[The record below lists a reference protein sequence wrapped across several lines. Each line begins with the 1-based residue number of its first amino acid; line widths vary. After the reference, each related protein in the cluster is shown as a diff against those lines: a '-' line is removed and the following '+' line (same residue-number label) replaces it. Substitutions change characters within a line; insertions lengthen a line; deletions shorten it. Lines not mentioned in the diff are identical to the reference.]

1 MTIRTASSAV
11 PVAASLLAAAA
22 LAWVVVAVQAGG
34 MESEPGTM
42 GLGAAGF
49 LGLWTVMMAAM
60 MLPGMAPVGALYAG
74 EGAGTAARAAG
85 LVTGYL
91 IAWTAFGALALLASV
106 AAARLADRSDSTA
119 TWVAAILLVGSGA
132 YQLSPLKDRC
142 LSACRSPLHL
152 LMRAGAYRGRLRHV
166 RAGLYH
172 GAYCVG
178 CCWSLM
184 LALVVLGVM
193 DLRWMAA
200 FSAAIVIEKVWR
212 HGRPVA
218 LALGVALI
226 VLGLLAPWHPGLVP
240 GLHRAPMSMGSM

>member
-1 MTIRTASSAV
+1 MTIRAATSAV

-22 LAWVVVAVQAGG
+22 VAWVIVAVAAGG

-42 GLGAAGF
+42 GLGAAAF

-74 EGAGTAARAAG
+74 EGAGTATRAAG

-91 IAWTAFGALALLASV
+91 IAWAAFGALALLASV
-106 AAARLADRSDSTA
+106 AAARLADRNNSAA
-119 TWVAAILLVGSGA
+119 TWAAAILLIAAGA

-142 LSACRSPLHL
+142 LTACRSPLHL
-152 LMRAGAYRGRLRHV
+152 LMHAGAYRGRLRHV

-184 LALVVLGVM
+184 LALLVLGAM

-212 HGRPVA
+212 HGRLVA

-240 GLHRAPMSMGSM
+240 GLHRPPMSMGSM